1 VCERESMT
9 RTSQNIQAVGAVA
22 PEVPEKLCI
31 AESQK
36 TKYINDVLVPFL
48 FSFLQRCRKNGIER

>member
-1 VCERESMT
+1 MT